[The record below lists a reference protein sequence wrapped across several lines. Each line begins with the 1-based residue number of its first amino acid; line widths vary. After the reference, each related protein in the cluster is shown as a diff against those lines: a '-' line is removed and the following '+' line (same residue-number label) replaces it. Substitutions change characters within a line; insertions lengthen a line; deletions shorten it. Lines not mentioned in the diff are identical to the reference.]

1 MERVIVKETFVEA
14 VGPAEGLVRILD
26 ELKRSASGILGAA
39 VADRNGLPIA
49 NGFRAGVNLLTI
61 SAMSALAVQSCT
73 SVMGN
78 LGLRPLE
85 MVIMEGENSLV
96 MVRVLSGGL
105 SLLVMLEHDANVGL
119 VRMEMER
126 VARSIEEVLGL

>member
-1 MERVIVKETFVEA
+1 MERILVRETFVA
-14 VGPAEGLVRILD
+14 PVGPAEALVQILD

-49 NGFRAGVNLLTI
+49 NAFREGVNLLTI

-85 MVIMEGENSLV
+85 TVIMEGENSLV

-119 VRMEMER
+119 VRMEVER
-126 VARSIEEVLGL
+126 LAASIEEVLGL